1 MPIHFHY
8 KDESS
13 FVLFCWKTETL
24 RVPQYLLIIRILLG
38 HIKFCWLQKTNIIE
52 NNKTVENFHLKS
64 IRVHSI
70 HKYVVIQISRSII
83 FDILIYQ
90 S

>member
-13 FVLFCWKTETL
+13 FVLFGWKTETL

-52 NNKTVENFHLKS
+52 SIKAVESFHLKR
-64 IRVHSI
+64 IGVHIIYKS
-70 HKYVVIQISRSII
+70 KFIQISSLVDR
-83 FDILIYQ
+83 F
-90 S
+90 